1 MSLKLTSVACFGIS
15 PTFWALSSIFVQS
28 YSMLRLTQSL
38 NQPRPRWYSY
48 LPWTRYE
55 IIIRQTQIERHS
67 MTPPFWRQRL
77 TEEQFHSKETKE
89 AGKWLRH
96 KCFSHMCEDLS
107 SIPGTRVKMLGVV
120 AHARNPSD
128 SKTGLE
134 TGGSLKFPADLDY
147 LEDV

>member
-1 MSLKLTSVACFGIS
+1 
-15 PTFWALSSIFVQS
+15 
-28 YSMLRLTQSL
+28 
-38 NQPRPRWYSY
+38 
-48 LPWTRYE
+48 
-55 IIIRQTQIERHS
+55 
-67 MTPPFWRQRL
+67 
-77 TEEQFHSKETKE
+77 
-89 AGKWLRH
+89 
-96 KCFSHMCEDLS
+96 MCEDLS